1 VLIGIRGAARLMV
14 DEAVRSGLPAVAA
27 FFFEDP
33 APAGDFLR
41 TLLAD
46 GDAVLFKGSR
56 GTQVETA
63 LERFLPNVLL
73 ASLRTALSA
82 CHPLPAVQLHQFALP
97 WPA

>member
-63 LERFLPNVLL
+63 LERFL
-73 ASLRTALSA
+73 A
-82 CHPLPAVQLHQFALP
+82 
-97 WPA
+97 